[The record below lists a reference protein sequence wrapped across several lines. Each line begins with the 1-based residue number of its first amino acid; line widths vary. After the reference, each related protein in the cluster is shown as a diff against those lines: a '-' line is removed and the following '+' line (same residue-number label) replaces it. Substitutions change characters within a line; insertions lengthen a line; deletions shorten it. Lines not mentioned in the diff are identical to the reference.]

1 MRIIWLQLAVPVI
14 ALGLAWAATIIN
26 ASVDSV
32 YSQAAYERAENGWKT
47 DNPEHVIAAYTIW
60 LVVVTGFLALFT
72 GALFV
77 ATFALFRTASRDGK
91 KVLTQARELFTAERR
106 PWIKLRLEPTGEVR
120 TDGEKAWVKIRFTR
134 SNVGLSP
141 AHNVVTK
148 LEKVESSYW
157 PEWFDRLK
165 SDVTEAVKEGD
176 AFGDGDAGSAIFP
189 GDDDY
194 IVHPVQMPLENDG
207 AISVWVFGYVL
218 YRSTI
223 SGNWHATPFIRT
235 FMAEI
240 SDDNPNEFKG
250 FRIGFSP
257 FSIPP
262 T

>member
-60 LVVVTGFLALFT
+60 LVVVTGF
-72 GALFV
+72 
-77 ATFALFRTASRDGK
+77 
-91 KVLTQARELFTAERR
+91 
-106 PWIKLRLEPTGEVR
+106 
-120 TDGEKAWVKIRFTR
+120 
-134 SNVGLSP
+134 
-141 AHNVVTK
+141 
-148 LEKVESSYW
+148 
-157 PEWFDRLK
+157 
-165 SDVTEAVKEGD
+165 
-176 AFGDGDAGSAIFP
+176 
-189 GDDDY
+189 
-194 IVHPVQMPLENDG
+194 
-207 AISVWVFGYVL
+207 
-218 YRSTI
+218 
-223 SGNWHATPFIRT
+223 
-235 FMAEI
+235 MAEI

>member
-77 ATFALFRTASRDGK
+77 ATFALFRT
-91 KVLTQARELFTAERR
+91 
-106 PWIKLRLEPTGEVR
+106 
-120 TDGEKAWVKIRFTR
+120 
-134 SNVGLSP
+134 
-141 AHNVVTK
+141 
-148 LEKVESSYW
+148 
-157 PEWFDRLK
+157 
-165 SDVTEAVKEGD
+165 
-176 AFGDGDAGSAIFP
+176 
-189 GDDDY
+189 
-194 IVHPVQMPLENDG
+194 
-207 AISVWVFGYVL
+207 
-218 YRSTI
+218 
-223 SGNWHATPFIRT
+223 